1 MAAFLSGLKS
11 AVGSDPGGSMN
22 PLMAS
27 VMENPTIKK
36 LTNAAGKIGEVGT
49 KIQDLTGNVKELPN
63 KVAEVAGAAATAKVN
78 EALAAQGME
87 PAAPSSNASGA
98 EEGEN
103 NAEEGEYNT
112 EEGENNAEEEN
123 NAEQEGGG
131 PRYEIVELTTP
142 IKDPLFV
149 YYMNGKA
156 IYFTQNARGHV
167 VILPMLSD
175 LESIGEYL
183 PHKYTKKTTTTHK
196 RGSTKKTFAKGARK
210 LTRKSGQRRS
220 RRS

>member
-11 AVGSDPGGSMN
+11 AVSSDPGGSMN

-87 PAAPSSNASGA
+87 PAAPSSNSSGA
-98 EEGEN
+98 EEGEI
-103 NAEEGEYNT
+103 NA

-175 LESIGEYL
+175 LESIREYL

-196 RGSTKKTFAKGARK
+196 RGSTKKTFVKGARK

>member
-1 MAAFLSGLKS
+1 MAAFLSGLK
-11 AVGSDPGGSMN
+11 AAAGADPGGAMN

-78 EALAAQGME
+78 EALAAKGME
-87 PAAPSSNASGA
+87 PVAPSTSASGA
-98 EEGEN
+98 EEG
-103 NAEEGEYNT
+103 A
-112 EEGENNAEEEN
+112 NNAEEEN
-123 NAEQEGGG
+123 NSEQEGGG

-149 YYMNGKA
+149 YYMNGKG
-156 IYFTQNARGHV
+156 IYFTQNARGHIT
-167 VILPMLSD
+167 ILPMLSD
-175 LESIGEYL
+175 LESIAEYL
-183 PHKYTKKTTTTHK
+183 PYKYTKKTIRIQK
-196 RGSTKKTFAKGARK
+196 PGRTKKASVKGARK
-210 LTRKSGQRRS
+210 LTRKTRQRRS